1 MCLALNLPAA
11 KVMARPELIYLRY
24 LHFSQMRGYCSVEK
38 KPAVER
44 LLPTLKIKDQQCFEL
59 ITSEQATNGWRVL
72 LIRERGPPSNAPRE
86 GLPMREYAVKVK
98 LTASVRVRAADEI
111 VARRVATSVLLSL
124 TADYIGIPN
133 DNDAAFRGNA
143 TVTHAAFSVE
153 GRPTIVAIDA
163 KRVKRSATKRR

>member
-1 MCLALNLPAA
+1 
-11 KVMARPELIYLRY
+11 
-24 LHFSQMRGYCSVEK
+24 
-38 KPAVER
+38 
-44 LLPTLKIKDQQCFEL
+44 
-59 ITSEQATNGWRVL
+59 
-72 LIRERGPPSNAPRE
+72 
-86 GLPMREYAVKVK
+86 MREYAVKVK